1 VLIIRK
7 RRGYPA
13 CEQCAAAVVCGSLL
27 TSFLRRLELHKR
39 LWHKRLQVSQETQG
53 GTSVSVT
60 KDSVRIG
67 SNIDFTD

>member
-1 VLIIRK
+1 
-7 RRGYPA
+7 
-13 CEQCAAAVVCGSLL
+13 
-27 TSFLRRLELHKR
+27 LHKR